1 MHWKGIYW
9 MTINKGGHFYSKN
22 LSAPKSLP
30 KFLICVWGA
39 WGSMSE
45 GGSHTWS
52 SLQMRKYNLYWLSF
66 RLLYWWWGF
75 RNGSRILK
83 TFLSLFIRFHDKYLY
98 LILKTNKKHLNC
110 CPIRHSFGYLHDI
123 LLLKWTVPWWK
134 VSDSWNGHKQMENH
148 WVEGWG
154 RTSKSKNQV
163 YYQLNSLM
171 DPSKTKSKVVRYYV
185 SPGRI
190 KCALGTNTH
199 ERSCQRANC
208 ESIIN
213 SKSHQAFRS
222 NFRAIGNAQVYW
234 HYRKCASLLTPQGRH

>member
-1 MHWKGIYW
+1 

-22 LSAPKSLP
+22 LSVPNSLLT
-30 KFLICVWGA
+30 FLLCVWGA
-39 WGSMSE
+39 WGIMSE

-52 SLQMRKYNLYWLSF
+52 SLQMRKYNVYRLSF

-83 TFLSLFIRFHDKYLY
+83 TFLSVFFIRFRDKYLY

-134 VSDSWNGHKQMENH
+134 VSDSCNGHKQMEN

-154 RTSKSKNQV
+154 RTSKSKNQ
-163 YYQLNSLM
+163 LNSLM
-171 DPSKTKSKVVRYYV
+171 DPSMTKSKVIRYYV
-185 SPGRI
+185 SLGRI

-199 ERSCQRANC
+199 ERSCQKANC

-213 SKSHQAFRS
+213 SKSHQAFRP
-222 NFRAIGNAQVYW
+222 NFGAIGNAQVYW
-234 HYRKCASLLTPQGRH
+234 HHKEAISRI